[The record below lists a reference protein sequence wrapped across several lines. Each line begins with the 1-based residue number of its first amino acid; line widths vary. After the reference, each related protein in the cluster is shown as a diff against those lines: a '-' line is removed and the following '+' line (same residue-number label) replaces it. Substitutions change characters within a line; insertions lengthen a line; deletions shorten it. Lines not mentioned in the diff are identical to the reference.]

1 MIELANCFRSLMNNV
16 SAASQQPPF
25 QLPRLLAQAAVEG
38 SSLVVLSPP
47 LEIEPCQKALGALG
61 LAVNEESRTSVVV
74 VWRREEVQV
83 RTL

>member
-16 SAASQQPPF
+16 SAASQQPLF
-25 QLPRLLAQAAVEG
+25 QLPQLLALAAVEG

-61 LAVNEESRTSVVV
+61 LAVNEESRTSVVCLCG
-74 VWRREEVQV
+74 EGKKSK
-83 RTL
+83 